1 MGCQDDRRRH
11 ECSGRGSDREGVACC
26 GLALGTSEFRMILTH
41 GAAVIYMR
49 IIVVIWY
56 SIYFLSS
63 TVIRI
68 LDKTSSSR
76 LLLPERKSSCRKG
89 STIQH
94 RRANGKNIILITGS
108 RLLLG
113 MYIDRTLS
121 NPETRLSRHPL
132 VFST

>member
-1 MGCQDDRRRH
+1 
-11 ECSGRGSDREGVACC
+11 
-26 GLALGTSEFRMILTH
+26 MILTH

-56 SIYFLSS
+56 SIYSLSS

-89 STIQH
+89 STI
-94 RRANGKNIILITGS
+94 
-108 RLLLG
+108 
-113 MYIDRTLS
+113 
-121 NPETRLSRHPL
+121 
-132 VFST
+132 